1 MNRTR
6 QRGPLALACAAL
18 ALAACAVWQPVPNNT
33 PVPDSAGPMPVFS
46 LDQGWDQKTQ
56 MSFWFTSQG
65 SQIIPYRWFLVL
77 ERAESAEP
85 FRSRAHIEQLGY
97 LPADPGPGAWNP
109 DGLPVGFTRA
119 TDAKGQDW
127 MGLSCAA
134 CHTGQINFKG
144 RGLRI
149 DGAPALADF
158 NRFFAELVAAL
169 QATQVDEAKFQR
181 FATALGQTS
190 PAQQQALR
198 EALAREAAESASRLA
213 LNRPTQSPGH
223 ARLDA
228 FGNIFNEVLVTSLDL
243 PANALPPNAP
253 VSYPFLWDTPQHDKV
268 QWNGS
273 APNGPIGLGEV
284 TRNVGEVL
292 GVFGNL
298 RIEDCKPI
306 GCRYPSSV
314 DIRALGHLEGW
325 LRSLWSPQWDEK
337 LLGPLDRS
345 LAKQGEA
352 IYGQQCAQCHL
363 PIERTNP
370 YRRITAQMHDVGTD
384 PTMATAVAMRQAL
397 TGRLQGVQ
405 ITGAPLGTRYGAKAP
420 GATMVVQ
427 GALGVML
434 SDIPSTLDALI
445 LQYEAQLADELRGAG
460 QFQPPAGWTH
470 QRPTAE
476 LLKQV
481 LSSPPAPGVAH
492 DAAPAVAP
500 APAPTPVATYK
511 ARPLNGIWATAPYLH
526 NGSVPS
532 LWALL
537 QPVAQRPARFFVGSR
552 EFDPVR
558 VGLVSDQGPS
568 SFDTTQ
574 PGNGNTGHLAG
585 TTLPEADKRAL
596 LEYLKTL

>member
-1 MNRTR
+1 MNRTL
-6 QRGPLALACAAL
+6 QRGPLALAAAAL

-33 PVPDSAGPMPVFS
+33 PVPDNAGPMPVFS
-46 LDQGWDQKTQ
+46 LDQGWDTQTQ

-65 SQIIPYRWFLVL
+65 SQIIPYRWFLAL
-77 ERAESAEP
+77 ERAESIEP

-190 PAQQQALR
+190 PVQQQALR

-384 PTMATAVAMRQAL
+384 PAMATAVAMRQAL
-397 TGRLQGVQ
+397 TGRLQGTPI
-405 ITGAPLGTRYGAKAP
+405 ITSLPKRFGDKDG
-420 GATMVVQ
+420 GATIVVQ
-427 GALGVML
+427 GAVGVML
-434 SDIPSTLDALI
+434 STKEARMATLRALI
-445 LQYEAQLADELRGAG
+445 IQYEAQLADELRGAG
-460 QFQPPAGWTH
+460 QFKAPAGWTH
-470 QRPTAE
+470 EKPSEE
-476 LLKQV
+476 LLNKV
-481 LSSPPAPGVAH
+481 LATPAPH
-492 DAAPAVAP
+492 EDPP
-500 APAPTPVATYK
+500 PSLATYK

-574 PGNGNTGHLAG
+574 PGNGNAGHLAG
-585 TTLPEADKRAL
+585 TTLPEGDKRAL
-596 LEYLKTL
+596 LEFLKTL